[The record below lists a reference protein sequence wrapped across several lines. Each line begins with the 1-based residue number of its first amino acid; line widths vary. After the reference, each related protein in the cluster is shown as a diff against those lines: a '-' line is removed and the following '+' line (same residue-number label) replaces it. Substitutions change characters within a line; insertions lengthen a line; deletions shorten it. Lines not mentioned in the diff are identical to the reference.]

1 MLFRSERILAR
12 IREALTVPA
21 PRPGAHGHDTDH
33 GARPTTPSPAGRPV
47 HLARAWLPPGGSTA
61 GSSAPAA
68 VGGLKRLIFINN
80 GDDPFWHACNAGL
93 LEGAKRYALESR
105 GLRVVMETN
114 NGTAQGQIEKLR
126 QLASQPDVVGV
137 AISVIQAENAAI
149 EIGRAHV

>member
-1 MLFRSERILAR
+1 MNMRRLILV
-12 IREALTVPA
+12 ALVA
-21 PRPGAHGHDTDH
+21 L
-33 GARPTTPSPAGRPV
+33 
-47 HLARAWLPPGGSTA
+47 LAVGCGKPPGGSTA

-126 QLASQPDVVGV
+126 QLAK
-137 AISVIQAENAAI
+137 
-149 EIGRAHV
+149 IGRAHV